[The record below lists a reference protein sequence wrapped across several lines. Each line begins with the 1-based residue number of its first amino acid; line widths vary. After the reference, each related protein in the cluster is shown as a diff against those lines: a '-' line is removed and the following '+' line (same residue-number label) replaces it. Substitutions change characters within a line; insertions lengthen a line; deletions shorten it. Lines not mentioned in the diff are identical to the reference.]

1 MQNVNIGPLPPPLGG
16 ISVYLYRLSKL
27 EKRSIFLDVKEFN
40 NFFKNNLWLIKQTFN
55 FSKKNFICHSHP
67 LNIKLLLYFLS
78 CLSIHDFS
86 LVIHGRLL
94 IEQYN
99 KANFFIK
106 LLTRKMLKRAK
117 FIQVVNNDYK
127 IFINSLGIK
136 NRNIFVK
143 NAFLPPPLEEESKII
158 TTYDEELINFIQT
171 KKPLI
176 VANAYAL
183 DFHNNED
190 LYGLD
195 MCIELIK
202 LLKKDFPSVGFL
214 FALANEKIN
223 NYYFEKMKNK
233 VKKLNL
239 QENFYFIIGQKEL
252 WPLFK
257 KVDLMI
263 RPTCVDAY
271 GISIAEALYFSC
283 PAIASDVCIR
293 PKGTILFKNRNLA
306 DLYEKCKQVLN
317 EIF

>member
-55 FSKKNFICHSHP
+55 FNKKNFICHSHP

-86 LVIHGRLL
+86 LVIHGRSL

-127 IFINSLGIK
+127 IFINSLGIR
-136 NRNIFVK
+136 NRNTFVK

-158 TTYDEELINFIQT
+158 TTYEEGLIDFIQT

-183 DFHNNED
+183 VFHNKED

-195 MCIELIK
+195 MCIELTK
-202 LLKKDFPSVGFL
+202 LLKKDFPYVGFL
-214 FALANEKIN
+214 FALANEKTN
-223 NYYFEKMKNK
+223 NFYFEKMKNR
-233 VKKLNL
+233 VKQLNL
-239 QENFYFIIGQKEL
+239 QKNFCFMIGQKEL
-252 WPLFK
+252 WPIFK
-257 KVDLMI
+257 KADLI
-263 RPTCVDAY
+263 VRPTNTD
-271 GISIAEALYFSC
+271 GDSISVREALFFNI
-283 PAIASDVCIR
+283 PVIASDVCDR
-293 PKGTILFKNRNLA
+293 PEGTKLFKNRNLA
-306 DLYEKCKQVLN
+306 DLYKKTK
-317 EIF
+317 EILIHVR

>member
-1 MQNVNIGPLPPPLGG
+1 
-16 ISVYLYRLSKL
+16 
-27 EKRSIFLDVKEFN
+27 
-40 NFFKNNLWLIKQTFN
+40 
-55 FSKKNFICHSHP
+55 
-67 LNIKLLLYFLS
+67 
-78 CLSIHDFS
+78 
-86 LVIHGRLL
+86 
-94 IEQYN
+94 
-99 KANFFIK
+99 
-106 LLTRKMLKRAK
+106 MLKRAK
-117 FIQVVNNDYK
+117 FIQVVNKDYK
-127 IFINSLGIK
+127 IFINSLGII

-143 NAFLPPPLEEESKII
+143 HAFLPPPLEEESKII